1 MAETAKRLRT
11 EEEPGATRCVQAGD
25 VSTECTGN
33 AGARA
38 AVAPAGS
45 AAMPAE
51 LRAKIEHALEALGEV
66 EYHRRL
72 HRKGPG
78 PVQPRC
84 VPAEDLVHEK
94 VETLHRGTRTE
105 CTIGAVTLN
114 ARISSGMTSGTRTC
128 SRHDYRQG
136 SDTGPA
142 PHWPHGW
149 GTPQL
154 CFPPHSLS
162 LGRVRRD
169 S

>member
-38 AVAPAGS
+38 AVEPAGS
-45 AAMPAE
+45 AAVMPEE

-66 EYHRRL
+66 EFHRRL

-94 VETLHRGTRTE
+94 VETLHKGDKNRVHYR
-105 CTIGAVTLN
+105 
-114 ARISSGMTSGTRTC
+114 C
-128 SRHDYRQG
+128 SNPKCEDLIRYDKWDAHVLK
-136 SDTGPA
+136 A
-142 PHWPHGW
+142 
-149 GTPQL
+149 
-154 CFPPHSLS
+154 
-162 LGRVRRD
+162 
-169 S
+169 